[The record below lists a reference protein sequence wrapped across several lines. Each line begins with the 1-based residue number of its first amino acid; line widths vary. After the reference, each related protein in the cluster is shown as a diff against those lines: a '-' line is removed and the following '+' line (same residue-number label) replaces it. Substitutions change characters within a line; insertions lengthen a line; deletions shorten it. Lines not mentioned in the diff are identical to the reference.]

1 MRGAGD
7 VVLSLLEAWA
17 ARQTTVE
24 PSRLMLGDCFDRMR
38 EISDGSVDMVLCDL
52 PYGTTQNKWD
62 TVLPLDRLWAEYWR
76 VCRGAVVL
84 TASQPFTS
92 TLTLSQVRFFRHEWQ
107 WIKNRGSNF
116 ANTVREPFKEH
127 EAVLVFAKSKW
138 TYNKQMQERT
148 GGGLDRANY
157 DCTFGGSSTNYRV
170 FEVRKGNKLTK
181 NRVPSS
187 WQKFNTEVGL
197 HPTQKPVPLFEY
209 LVRTYTDVGATVL
222 DNCMGSGTA
231 GVACANSGRRFVGIE
246 RDEGYF
252 AVAERR
258 IREAEGAARER
269 GGVVA

>member
-17 ARQTTVE
+17 ARRTAVE
-24 PSRLMLGDCFDRMR
+24 PSRLMLGDCFERMR
-38 EISDGSVDMVLCDL
+38 EIPDGSVDMVLCDL

-84 TASQPFTS
+84 TAAQPFTS
-92 TLTLSQVRFFRHEWQ
+92 VLVCSQLQKFKYQLVWDKVLPRGHLNAKRQPMRVHEDVCVFGTGVYNPQ
-107 WIKNRGSNF
+107 MSSGHKRKIARTRYVSSGSNYGGEKRDTF
-116 ANTVREPFKEH
+116 YDSE
-127 EAVLVFAKSKW
+127 
-138 TYNKQMQERT
+138 ERYPQSI
-148 GGGLDRANY
+148 L
-157 DCTFGGSSTNYRV
+157 TFSTADQRD
-170 FEVRKGNKLTK
+170 K
-181 NRVPSS
+181 
-187 WQKFNTEVGL
+187 L

-209 LVRTYTDVGATVL
+209 LVRTYTNVGATVL
-222 DNCMGSGTA
+222 DNCMGSGTT

-258 IREAEGAARER
+258 IREAEGTARER
-269 GGVVA
+269 GGVLK